1 MSPATAAPSKHAIL
15 SLYHST
21 LRVSNSF
28 SSYNFRNYF
37 LKRARENFRAM
48 QEADDTSALSKQY
61 SEAVKE
67 LAVLRRSAIVNQ
79 LYGGWRLAVEDENAK
94 KGMKSAEE
102 ETQGEETIRE
112 RGVN

>member
-1 MSPATAAPSKHAIL
+1 MSPAAAAPSKHAIL

-37 LKRARENFRAM
+37 LRRARENFRAM

-79 LYGGWRLAVEDENAK
+79 LYGGWRLAVEDGNAK

-102 ETQGEETIRE
+102 ETQGDETIRE

>member
-37 LKRARENFRAM
+37 LRRARENFRSM
-48 QEADDTSALSKQY
+48 QEANDSSALSKQY
-61 SEAVKE
+61 AEAVKE

-79 LYGGWRLAVEDENAK
+79 LYGGWRLAVEDEKVK
-94 KGMKSAEE
+94 KGLKSAAE
-102 ETQGEETIRE
+102 ETHGEEVIRE

>member
-1 MSPATAAPSKHAIL
+1 MSRPSAL
-15 SLYHST
+15 LTSL
-21 LRVSNSF
+21 L
-28 SSYNFRNYF
+28 
-37 LKRARENFRAM
+37 
-48 QEADDTSALSKQY
+48 QEADDSSALSKQY

-94 KGMKSAEE
+94 KGMKSAGE
-102 ETQGEETIRE
+102 ETQGDETIRE